1 MNGLAVMDDWQLL
14 NDYATRNSEEA
25 FRTLVGRYAGMVYHT
40 ALRQARDTDAA
51 EEVTQAVFIALAQKA
66 GRIPRQTL
74 LYGWLFRATRFAALN
89 WMRDETCR
97 RRHEQEA
104 MNMEI
109 SLQFNEPESVWEQIS
124 PHLNDALDRLS
135 NTDREVV
142 MSRFFGNKSHKEVAQ
157 VLGISEDT
165 AKKRLSRAL
174 EKLRIFFTRRGIAV
188 PAVALL
194 AAFSACGAQAA
205 PTGLTATVTA
215 AALTKSGA
223 GAASTFTLAKAT
235 LKLIAWAKAKTALAF
250 GAGALLVTAGTV
262 TAVFQSGGQQV
273 DDTLA
278 NLEHQSGKRIV
289 CDKRIN
295 LPADLDL
302 KNLSLE
308 QALDQISVKA
318 GAYWTIDYAV
328 YGSEQS
334 LQQLLGLLRE
344 GSGLD
349 SGGWTNL
356 SARALQPQISMT
368 TSDPHGRSRAFVRM
382 REGHGADQVGMQ
394 VVLGPEASAK
404 LAAERNAMA
413 QGGDAGGPDVPG
425 HRPFGGNFQ
434 VISQAMREGVA
445 DGVLAPERLLTETSL
460 TSRMQVVAPV
470 AANADTAARLAKQAH
485 AHWTT
490 IYTLR
495 KSPLD
500 GAGIKLVH
508 TGMEK
513 MYPPDGPPPGA
524 VVGDAASM
532 IGQMQNQRLTLT
544 PEDRAA
550 HQRAVDA
557 LKKKGNNPT
566 SQ

>member
-1 MNGLAVMDDWQLL
+1 MVNSLAVMDDWQLL
-14 NDYATRNSEEA
+14 NEYATRDSEEA
-25 FRTLVGRYAGMVYHT
+25 FRTLVERYVGMVYHT
-40 ALRQARDTDAA
+40 ALRQARDPDAA

-66 GRIPRQTL
+66 RRIPRQTL
-74 LYGWLFRATRFAALN
+74 IYGWLFRATRFAVLN
-89 WMRDETCR
+89 WIRDETCR
-97 RRHEQEA
+97 RRYEHEA

-349 SGGWTNL
+349 SGGWTHYSRR
-356 SARALQPQISMT
+356 SA
-368 TSDPHGRSRAFVRM
+368 
-382 REGHGADQVGMQ
+382 
-394 VVLGPEASAK
+394 
-404 LAAERNAMA
+404 
-413 QGGDAGGPDVPG
+413 
-425 HRPFGGNFQ
+425 
-434 VISQAMREGVA
+434 
-445 DGVLAPERLLTETSL
+445 
-460 TSRMQVVAPV
+460 
-470 AANADTAARLAKQAH
+470 
-485 AHWTT
+485 
-490 IYTLR
+490 
-495 KSPLD
+495 
-500 GAGIKLVH
+500 
-508 TGMEK
+508 
-513 MYPPDGPPPGA
+513 
-524 VVGDAASM
+524 
-532 IGQMQNQRLTLT
+532 
-544 PEDRAA
+544 
-550 HQRAVDA
+550 
-557 LKKKGNNPT
+557 
-566 SQ
+566 

>member
-14 NDYATRNSEEA
+14 NEYATRNSEEA
-25 FRTLVGRYAGMVYHT
+25 FRTLVERYSGMVYHT

-51 EEVTQAVFIALAQKA
+51 EEVAQAVFIALAQKA

-74 LYGWLFRATRFAALN
+74 LFGWLFRATRFAALN

-97 RRHEQEA
+97 RRYEQEA

-124 PHLNDALDRLS
+124 PHLNDALDRLP

-142 MSRFFGNKSHKEVAQ
+142 MSRFFGNKSHKQVAQ

-174 EKLRIFFTRRGIAV
+174 EKLRVFFSRRGVAV
-188 PAVALL
+188 PTLALL

-205 PTGLTATVTA
+205 PCGLTATVTA
-215 AALTKSGA
+215 AALAKSGV

-262 TAVFQSGGQQV
+262 TAVFQSGGEQL
-273 DDTLA
+273 DDTIG
-278 NLEHQSGKRIV
+278 NLERQSSKRIV

-295 LPADLDL
+295 LPASLDL
-302 KNLSLE
+302 QNLSFE

-334 LQQLLGLLRE
+334 LQQLMAVLRD
-344 GSGLD
+344 GSELQ

-356 SARALQPQISMT
+356 SSRPLHPSISMT
-368 TSDPHGRSRAFVRM
+368 SSDPHGRSRAMVRM

-413 QGGDAGGPDVPG
+413 QAGEASAPGP
-425 HRPFGGNFQ
+425 RPFGGAFQ
-434 VISQAMREGVA
+434 VIGQAMREGMA

-460 TSRMQVVAPV
+460 TSRMQFVAPV

-495 KSPLD
+495 KSPLE

-513 MYPPDGPPPGA
+513 MYAPDGPPPGA
-524 VVGDAASM
+524 LAGDPAAM
-532 IGQMQNQRLTLT
+532 LGQMQNQRFTLT
-544 PEDRAA
+544 PEDKAA
-550 HQRAVDA
+550 HQRAVEA

-566 SQ
+566 SP

>member
-25 FRTLVGRYAGMVYHT
+25 FRTLVERYAGMVYHT

-66 GRIPRQTL
+66 SRIPRQML
-74 LYGWLFRATRFAALN
+74 LYGWLFRAARFAVLN

-109 SLQFNEPESVWEQIS
+109 SLQFNEPESVWEQIT
-124 PHLNDALDRLS
+124 PHLNDALDRLP
-135 NTDREVV
+135 NADREVV

-157 VLGISEDT
+157 GLGISEET

-174 EKLRIFFTRRGIAV
+174 EKLRIFFTRRGVAV

-194 AAFSACGAQAA
+194 AAFSACAAQAA
-205 PTGLTATVTA
+205 PSGLTVTVTA
-215 AALTKSGA
+215 AALAKTGA

-250 GAGALLVTAGTV
+250 GAGALLITAGTV
-262 TAVFQSGGQQV
+262 TAVFQSGGQQL
-273 DDTLA
+273 DDTIG
-278 NLEHQSGKRIV
+278 NLERQSGKRIV
-289 CDKRIN
+289 WDKRIN
-295 LPADLDL
+295 LPANLDL

-308 QALDQISVKA
+308 EALDQISVKA
-318 GAYWTIDYAV
+318 GAYWTIDYAI

-334 LQQLLGLLRE
+334 LQQLLGLLRD
-344 GSGLD
+344 GSGLEG
-349 SGGWTNL
+349 GGWTNL
-356 SARALQPQISMT
+356 SARALQPNINMT
-368 TSDPHGRSRAFVRM
+368 TSDPHGRSRAFVRL
-382 REGHGADQVGMQ
+382 REGHGAEQLGME

-404 LAAERNAMA
+404 LAAERNALA
-413 QGGDAGGPDVPG
+413 QAGEAGGAAP
-425 HRPFGGNFQ
+425 RPFGGAFE
-434 VISQAMREGVA
+434 VIGQAMREGVP
-445 DGVLAPERLLTETSL
+445 DGVLAPERLLTEISL
-460 TSRMQVVAPV
+460 TPRMQFVAPV
-470 AANADTAARLAKQAH
+470 AANPDTAARLAKQAH

-495 KSPLD
+495 KSPLE
-500 GAGIKLVH
+500 GAGIKLIH

-513 MYPPDGPPPGA
+513 MYAPAGPPPGA
-524 VVGDAASM
+524 LSGDPAVM
-532 IGQMQNQRLTLT
+532 VGQMQNQRFTLS

-550 HQRAVDA
+550 HQRAVEA

-566 SQ
+566 SP